1 MKELYED
8 IYKRKFSFGNNWKN
22 FLNKLTDE
30 RINEAIVSLKNF
42 LERDFLSG
50 SIFIDIGC
58 GSGLFSLAAKK
69 MGAEKVV
76 SVDVDEYSVS
86 CAKYLKDK
94 FYPGDESW
102 EIKQGS
108 ALDKEFVSSL
118 GKFDIVYS
126 WGVLHHT
133 GSMWE
138 AIKNIESLMGE
149 NSVFYLAIY
158 NEKTGFQGSAFWK
171 KVKEFYSKNNTLIRK
186 FIEVIYFI
194 QFFVK
199 GVMKGE
205 NRFKYIANY
214 KSVRGMNWWNDV
226 KDWLGGYPYEYAK
239 AEAMVD
245 YFRNNNYK
253 VLKIK
258 DCHNGIGCNEFLV
271 KNSLL

>member
-158 NEKTGFQGSAFWK
+158 NEKIGF
-171 KVKEFYSKNNTLIRK
+171 
-186 FIEVIYFI
+186 
-194 QFFVK
+194 
-199 GVMKGE
+199 
-205 NRFKYIANY
+205 
-214 KSVRGMNWWNDV
+214 
-226 KDWLGGYPYEYAK
+226 
-239 AEAMVD
+239 
-245 YFRNNNYK
+245 
-253 VLKIK
+253 
-258 DCHNGIGCNEFLV
+258 
-271 KNSLL
+271 